1 MTAQQAYDKSTQ
13 AFEAQMLRNKT
24 QVYGLIDRATALG
37 QFKIMYDRQLMESTK
52 QWLIDYGYEVSQK
65 ETGRN
70 ELTWIISW
78 ENAR

>member
-1 MTAQQAYDKSTQ
+1 
-13 AFEAQMLRNKT
+13 
-24 QVYGLIDRATALG
+24 
-37 QFKIMYDRQLMESTK
+37 MESTK